1 MSRPMSTVAVTGGT
15 GTLGREV
22 VGALVAAGHDV
33 VVTSRSSS
41 SLRDGVRTVRVD
53 YGRPVELRAAFER
66 ADAVVH
72 CATDVTGLRGGE
84 AELGKR
90 VLAAARD
97 VGCGHLVYISIVGAD
112 RIPLPYY
119 KAKTSTER
127 LVEDGGV
134 PWTILRAT
142 QFHELVARLSSALTR
157 SPLVLVPDIRF
168 QPVSVTEV
176 GARLADLARGSPA
189 GRVRDLGGP
198 EIADWPDL
206 VRQFQAAAGRSR
218 PVRPITLFGSVYAG
232 YRAGHHLAPDGDTG
246 TITFQ
251 QYLADRFRR

>member
-97 VGCGHLVYISIVGAD
+97 AGCGHLVYISIVGAD

-134 PWTILRAT
+134 PWTSLRAT

-189 GRVRDLGGP
+189 GRVRDL
-198 EIADWPDL
+198 